1 MKALLKFTD
10 AVDRFTD
17 WQGWLSALLVLLVIL
32 IGFYNVVTRYV
43 GQWIGVTL
51 SSNAYI
57 ELQWYLFSAIFF
69 LGFAYILKHHINV
82 RVDFFYSRWNER
94 QRAQLDFW
102 GTVLFLIPF
111 CLLGLYVTFTPVLRS
126 WVTWEMS
133 SDANGLPRAPVKS
146 LIVIAFCF
154 LLMQSLAQAIKYYA
168 LMRGYHEIKHR
179 LSSQGYGETT
189 PEQS

>member
-1 MKALLKFTD
+1 MKGLLKFAD
-10 AVDRFTD
+10 AVDRITE
-17 WQGWLSALLVLLVIL
+17 WQGGLSALLVIIVIL

-43 GQWIGVTL
+43 GQWIGITL

-82 RVDFFYSRWNER
+82 RVDFFYSKWDEK
-94 QRAQLDFW
+94 QRAALDFW
-102 GTVLFLIPF
+102 GTTLFLIPF
-111 CLLGLYVTFTPVLRS
+111 CILGLYVTFTPVMRS

-146 LIVIAFCF
+146 LVVIAFSF
-154 LLMQSLAQAIKYYA
+154 LLVQSVAQAIKYYA
-168 LMRGYHEIKHR
+168 LMRGYRDVQHR
-179 LSSQGYGETT
+179 LNSQGYSGTA
-189 PEQS
+189 QQQ

>member
-1 MKALLKFTD
+1 MRALLRFAD
-10 AVDRFTD
+10 AVDRFTE
-17 WQGWLSALLVLLVIL
+17 WQGGLSALLVILVIL
-32 IGFYNVVTRYV
+32 IGFYNVVTRYI
-43 GQWIGVTL
+43 GQWIGITL

-82 RVDFFYSRWNER
+82 RVDFFYSRWNEK
-94 QRAQLDFW
+94 QRATLDFW

-126 WVTWEMS
+126 WITWEMS

-154 LLMQSLAQAIKYYA
+154 LLLQSFAQAIKYYA
-168 LMRGYHEIKHR
+168 RMRGYRESKQG
-179 LSSQGYGETT
+179 LNSQGYGEMT
-189 PEQS
+189 PN

>member
-1 MKALLKFTD
+1 MKALLKFAD
-10 AVDRFTD
+10 AVDRFTE
-17 WQGWLSALLVLLVIL
+17 WQGGLSALLVILVVL

-43 GQWIGVTL
+43 GQWIGITL

-69 LGFAYILKHHINV
+69 FGFAYILKHHINV
-82 RVDFFYSRWNER
+82 RVDFFYVQWGEKG
-94 QRAQLDFW
+94 RARLDFW

-126 WVTWEMS
+126 WTSWEMS

-146 LIVIAFCF
+146 LVVMAFVF
-154 LLMQSLAQAIKYYA
+154 LLVQSVAQAIKYYA
-168 LMRGYHEIKHR
+168 LMHGYRDVEHR
-179 LSSQGYGETT
+179 LSSQGYGDRT
-189 PEQS
+189 SD

>member
-1 MKALLKFTD
+1 MKALLKFAA
-10 AVDRFTD
+10 AVDRFTE
-17 WQGWLSALLVLLVIL
+17 WQGWLSALLVVVVIL
-32 IGFYNVVTRYV
+32 VGFYNVVTRYV

-69 LGFAYILKHHINV
+69 LGFAYVLKHHINV
-82 RVDFFYSRWNER
+82 RVDFFYSRWSP
-94 QRAQLDFW
+94 QAQARLDFW

-111 CLLGLYVTFTPVLRS
+111 CLLGLYVTISPVMRS

-146 LIVIAFCF
+146 LVVMAFAF
-154 LLMQSLAQAIKYYA
+154 LLIQSVAQAIKYYA
-168 LMRGYHEIKHR
+168 IMRGHLVESHALY
-179 LSSQGYGETT
+179 SQEAQELPGA
-189 PEQS
+189 

>member
-1 MKALLKFTD
+1 MKALLKFAA
-10 AVDRFTD
+10 AVDRFTE
-17 WQGWLSALLVLLVIL
+17 WQGLLSALLVLVVIL
-32 IGFYNVVTRYV
+32 IGFYNVVTRYI

-69 LGFAYILKHHINV
+69 LGFAYVLKHHINV
-82 RVDFFYSRWNER
+82 RVDFFYSRWSE
-94 QRAQLDFW
+94 QGRARLDFW

-111 CLLGLYVTFTPVLRS
+111 CLLGLYVTFSPVLRS

-146 LIVIAFCF
+146 LVVMAFCF
-154 LLMQSLAQAIKYYA
+154 LLIQSIAQAIKYYA
-168 LMRGYHEIKHR
+168 IMRGLTTAVHTLY
-179 LSSQGYGETT
+179 SQDAE
-189 PEQS
+189 EVARS